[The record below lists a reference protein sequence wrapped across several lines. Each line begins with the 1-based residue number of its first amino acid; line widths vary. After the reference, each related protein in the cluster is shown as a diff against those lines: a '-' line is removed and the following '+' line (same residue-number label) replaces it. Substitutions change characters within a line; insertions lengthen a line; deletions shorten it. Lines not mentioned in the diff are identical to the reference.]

1 MGENLAAIWG
11 QMSTDGGQA
20 YSQGVGGGGGG
31 GGITKRSFMAT
42 EKALA

>member
-1 MGENLAAIWG
+1 MGENLEAFWG
-11 QMSTDGGQA
+11 QMLTDGGQA
-20 YSQGVGGGGGG
+20 HSQSVGGGGGG